1 MVRSMSRALALI
13 LVLALGA
20 TAASAQA
27 PRYKPPDAPDQ
38 APGATPQTE
47 PPPPVYDSQLQ
58 RLSEILGALHFL
70 RALCGE
76 GDSAQWQEEMQAL
89 LDAEKPTPM
98 RRAQLVARFN
108 YGFETY
114 NAVYRSCTPSAQ
126 RAIALYLTEGERLS
140 DEIRR
145 RFGQ

>member
-1 MVRSMSRALALI
+1 MLRALALI

-27 PRYKPPDAPDQ
+27 PRQKPQDAPEQ
-38 APGATPQTE
+38 SSPPPTPAE
-47 PPPPVYDSQLQ
+47 PPPPIYDSQLQ

-70 RALCGE
+70 RALCGA

-114 NAVYRSCTPSAQ
+114 NAVYRVCTPSAQ